1 MIQTIRINDL
11 LARHVNHLRNACASQ
26 YWRFQIEMNSDSN
39 EMNLNQKESDFEFN
53 FENAKLFSISLNT
66 LINRNRTF
74 DNKRV
79 KSARLESVDEKD
91 ESKQKNNDDERS
103 ASRERSTENEN
114 DDATNDVEE
123 KKKNDDDLNENVSRD
138 NVDENSSRSRQKSS
152 AKVLEKRK
160 RA

>member
-1 MIQTIRINDL
+1 
-11 LARHVNHLRNACASQ
+11 
-26 YWRFQIEMNSDSN
+26 MNFDSN
-39 EMNLNQKESDFEFN
+39 EMNLNQKKSDFEFD
-53 FENAKLFSISLNT
+53 FENAKLLSISLNT
-66 LINRNRTF
+66 SINRNCTF

-79 KSARLESVDEKD
+79 KRARLEFVDEKN
-91 ESKQKNNDDERS
+91 ESKQKNNNDEKS

-123 KKKNDDDLNENVSRD
+123 KKENNDDFDKNVSRD
-138 NVDENSSRSRQKSS
+138 NVDENSSRSRQRSS

>member
-1 MIQTIRINDL
+1 
-11 LARHVNHLRNACASQ
+11 
-26 YWRFQIEMNSDSN
+26 
-39 EMNLNQKESDFEFN
+39 MNLNQKESDFEFN